1 MKHLMGP
8 VPGLALLMAVAM
20 PAWAADIAVT
30 MKKATQDGTGET
42 LGRVTISAS
51 EPGATFRLDLHG
63 LPPGTHG
70 FHVHQN
76 PTCGPTLMGGL
87 LIPAGAAGEH
97 FDPEN
102 TGRHAGPSG
111 NGHLGD
117 LPVIEV
123 GAGGTAKQTLVAPRI
138 ADTEVLR
145 KHTLIIQLGGDNYS
159 DSPARDGGGG
169 GRFACG
175 VIE

>member
-1 MKHLMGP
+1 MTSDMTANSGVADQVAIGWSGMRITPRMEGDRRNSRKHLMGP

-42 LGRVTISAS
+42 LGKVTISAS

-76 PTCGPTLMGGL
+76 PTCGPTLMSGL
-87 LIPAGAAGEH
+87 LIPAGAAGDH

-102 TGRHAGPSG
+102 TGRHAGASG

-117 LPVIEV
+117 LPV
-123 GAGGTAKQTLVAPRI
+123 
-138 ADTEVLR
+138 
-145 KHTLIIQLGGDNYS
+145 
-159 DSPARDGGGG
+159 
-169 GRFACG
+169 
-175 VIE
+175 